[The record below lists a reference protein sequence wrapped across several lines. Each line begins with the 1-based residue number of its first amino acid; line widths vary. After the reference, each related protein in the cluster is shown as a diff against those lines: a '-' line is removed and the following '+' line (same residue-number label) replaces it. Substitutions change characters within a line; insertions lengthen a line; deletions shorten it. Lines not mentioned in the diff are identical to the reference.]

1 MDTILQALTQEI
13 EKQVTLAVD
22 QKFSEMKTE
31 KEEISE
37 VIREDELCKR
47 LSLSRTTI
55 STYRRNNKIPYLKVG
70 NNIRYEYEKVLKAL
84 ER

>member
-13 EKQVTLAVD
+13 EKQVTLAVE
-22 QKFSEMKTE
+22 QKFSEMKAE
-31 KEEISE
+31 KEEIGE
-37 VIREDELCKR
+37 VIKEDELCKR

-55 STYRRNNKIPYLKVG
+55 STYRRKNKIPYLKVG
-70 NNIRYEYEKVLKAL
+70 NNIRYEYEKVLKSL

>member
-13 EKQVTLAVD
+13 EKQVTLAVE

>member
-13 EKQVTLAVD
+13 KRQVNIAVE

-31 KEEISE
+31 KEEIGE
-37 VIREDELCKR
+37 VIKEDELCKR

>member
-13 EKQVTLAVD
+13 EKQVTLAVE

-70 NNIRYEYEKVLKAL
+70 NNIRYE
-84 ER
+84 

>member
-13 EKQVTLAVD
+13 EKQVTLAVE

-37 VIREDELCKR
+37 LIREDELCKR

>member
-13 EKQVTLAVD
+13 TRQVNIALE
-22 QKFSEMKTE
+22 QKLTEMKTE
-31 KEEISE
+31 KEEIGE
-37 VIREDELCKR
+37 LIKEDELCKR

-70 NNIRYEYEKVLKAL
+70 NNIRYEYEKVVKAL

>member
-13 EKQVTLAVD
+13 EKQVTLAVE

-55 STYRRNNKIPYLKVG
+55 STYRRNNKIPYHKVG

>member
-13 EKQVTLAVD
+13 KRQVNITLE
-22 QKFSEMKTE
+22 QKLSEMKTE
-31 KEEISE
+31 KEEIGE
-37 VIREDELCKR
+37 VIKEDELCKR

-70 NNIRYEYEKVLKAL
+70 NNIRYKYEKVLKDL
-84 ER
+84 KN

>member
-13 EKQVTLAVD
+13 EKQVTLAVE

-37 VIREDELCKR
+37 VIKEDELCKDQ
-47 LSLSRTTI
+47 SFK
-55 STYRRNNKIPYLKVG
+55 NHNKHIQK
-70 NNIRYEYEKVLKAL
+70 K
-84 ER
+84 